1 MASLGAGP
9 VTSDNWGGVI
19 HNAVAN
25 VLQGVKRASTRPADA
40 GAARRRLPWA
50 VLCAAGLVGVSG
62 FGFSPIPVSVM
73 AEQDAPEVQIAALD
87 DDVAAVF
94 QDLTGQ
100 PGNLAFRTEAAL
112 RLIEIG
118 GSDAELALAASLGP
132 AYQSEVWHAT
142 LVALGTTRTEP
153 PRGDLPD
160 VLVGMRR
167 RMPADIEIDWAAA
180 LGRYELQ
187 RISEELEVIARDQRA
202 PLEQRRLAI
211 IAIGHH
217 RRAFAADVLIDLI
230 DPRQRGEVQGWAFA
244 ALATLSH
251 QPHLGRDRAAWEQWW
266 ETARGWNRT
275 EWQRA
280 MHENLLL
287 LTAEQRAMDRRL
299 RDRLVESQRQLYRA
313 TGAEDKPAVL
323 AGMLGDALEP
333 IRDLGMDLARRRL
346 EDGETFPESVRAAL
360 RSALRDDDAP
370 QVREQAATLLGQ
382 LSDEQGV
389 EIMAGRLARGE
400 ETATSV
406 QRQYLLAL
414 RRLPREG
421 AVEPAYAM
429 LGDRALQTEAAGALA
444 AAAQAG
450 LMDSDMR
457 RRVRERVLEG
467 LTDVQIPQA
476 DMVLLLGRVL
486 SENDRE
492 WSRVEG
498 WLDSSDDQVRHSA
511 ANVWAGAGRPL
522 EVLARRS
529 DDPVIRPIA
538 LRAIIE
544 RGDQPATLLAIAL
557 KRPEEAADL
566 QLWNQAL
573 VAMAARVPAGR
584 VLSTLD
590 ELAQNPA
597 DTRAVRLDMLT
608 QAIERED
615 KPDPADAPYV
625 RLLLAR
631 AQMLFEDDAADRA
644 ILDYQAA
651 LDKADI
657 LPADERPQVYRGLTA
672 AYLTE
677 QNADAAFATARL
689 LLVDAEGNPRPA
701 ADDEPLIQACIDA
714 IARANDAGNKDFAR
728 AVLAQLR
735 ELLGTGIT
743 AELGQQ
749 LTDLE
754 RQVNADPPPDAG

>member
-1 MASLGAGP
+1 M
-9 VTSDNWGGVI
+9 
-19 HNAVAN
+19 
-25 VLQGVKRASTRPADA
+25 KRTNSRPALA

-50 VLCAAGLVGVSG
+50 VVCAAGLAGVLG
-62 FGFSPIPVSVM
+62 SPGVAPVY
-73 AEQDAPEVQIAALD
+73 AEREAPEVQPAALD
-87 DDVAAVF
+87 DDVALLF

-100 PGNLAFRTEAAL
+100 AGSLAFRTEAAL
-112 RLIEIG
+112 RLIETG
-118 GSDAELALAASLGP
+118 GADAELALAASLGP
-132 AYQSEVWHAT
+132 AYEAEVWHAT
-142 LVALGTTRTEP
+142 LVALGTTRAEP

-167 RMPADIEIDWAAA
+167 RLPADLESDWAQA

-251 QPHLGRDRAAWEQWW
+251 QPQLGRDRPAWEQWW
-266 ETARGWNRT
+266 DTARGWNRT

-280 MHENLLL
+280 LHENLLL

-346 EDGETFPESVRAAL
+346 EDGETFPESVREAL
-360 RSALRDDDAP
+360 RSALRDDAP

-382 LSDEQGV
+382 LSDEPGV
-389 EIMAGRLARGE
+389 GIMAGRLSRGE
-400 ETATSV
+400 ETAVSV

-414 RRLPREG
+414 RRLPRPG

-429 LGDRALQTEAAGALA
+429 LADRALRTEAAGALA

-450 LMDSDMR
+450 LVDDAMR

-486 SENDRE
+486 TADDRE

-498 WLDSSDDQVRHSA
+498 WLDSSDDQVRDA
-511 ANVWAGAGRPL
+511 AARVWAGAGRPL
-522 EVLARRS
+522 ETLARRS
-529 DDPVIRPIA
+529 DDTVIRPIA
-538 LRAIIE
+538 LRAISE

-573 VAMAARVPAGR
+573 VAMAARVPAAR
-584 VLSTLD
+584 VLSALD

-615 KPDPADAPYV
+615 RPDPPDAPYL
-625 RLLLAR
+625 RLLMTR
-631 AQMLFEDDAADRA
+631 AQMLFADDAADRA
-644 ILDYQAA
+644 VLDYKAA
-651 LDKADI
+651 LDHADA
-657 LPADERPQVYRGLTA
+657 LPPDEQQQLYRGLTT
-672 AYLTE
+672 AYLAEENT
-677 QNADAAFATARL
+677 AAAFEAAQL
-689 LLVDAEGNPRPA
+689 LLLDAEGNPRPA
-701 ADDEPLIQACIDA
+701 ADDEPLIQTCLDA
-714 IARANDAGNKDFAR
+714 ITRANDAGNKDFAR
-728 AVLAQLR
+728 DVLAKLR
-735 ELLGTGIT
+735 DLLGTGIT
-743 AELGQQ
+743 AELGQR

-754 RQVNADPPPDAG
+754 RQVNAGPPPDAG